1 MYNNLTYGDLVT
13 KLGHQ
18 ARADLLELGTVASS
32 STEKNMTSDI
42 VCTQLE
48 LHKCIL
54 YLNSSTL
61 RKEMRV
67 YK

>member
-32 STEKNMTSDI
+32 STEKKYQNFFL
-42 VCTQLE
+42 V
-48 LHKCIL
+48 KL
-54 YLNSSTL
+54 YLCTEYSDWSYTNVSFI
-61 RKEMRV
+61 
-67 YK
+67 

>member
-42 VCTQLE
+42 VCTEYSDLSYTNVSF
-48 LHKCIL
+48 I
-54 YLNSSTL
+54 
-61 RKEMRV
+61 
-67 YK
+67 